1 MNIRIY
7 LILIIALFSVSSTSL
22 IVRYLVSVPALT
34 LAFWRMFSS
43 GTMLWG
49 YTSIKPRI
57 SQDKISIHRVV
68 VAGLFLGLHFSL
80 FFWGIRET
88 SIANATLLANT
99 GPFFTAIFSWINK
112 EQISKK
118 TMLGLLLSFIGICV
132 VQSPVFSLEDE
143 NTKGN
148 LLCLASGLCLAITYI
163 YASKIRKKT
172 SALVYSRSAFLIAS
186 LTIALVSIITDVS
199 LFDFEKKHILWFL
212 ALGLFPSILGH
223 NLLTYSIKYLT
234 PTSVASIPLG
244 EPIIA
249 SVFASFW
256 FSEKISPEVFPG
268 GGLILMGIFMVL
280 QESKNH

>member
-1 MNIRIY
+1 MSIRIY

-43 GTMLWG
+43 GTILWG
-49 YTSIKPRI
+49 YTSIKPHR
-57 SQDKISIHRVV
+57 SQEKISIHRVII
-68 VAGLFLGLHFSL
+68 AGLFLGLHFAL
-80 FFWGIRET
+80 FFLGIRET
-88 SIANATLLANT
+88 SITNATLLANT

-112 EQISKK
+112 EQVSKK
-118 TMLGLLLSFIGICV
+118 TVLGLSLSFIGICV
-132 VQSPVFSLEDE
+132 VQSPVFNLEGE
-143 NTKGN
+143 NTLGN
-148 LLCLASGLCLAITYI
+148 LLCLTSGLCLAITYI
-163 YASKIRKKT
+163 FASKIRKKT

-186 LTIALVSIITDVS
+186 LTIAIASITTGVS
-199 LFDFEKKHILWFL
+199 LFDFEKEHILWFL

-244 EPIIA
+244 EPIVA
-249 SVFASFW
+249 SVFASFL
-256 FSEKISPEVFPG
+256 FSEKISPEALLG

>member
-7 LILIIALFSVSSTSL
+7 LILIIALFCVSSTSL
-22 IVRYLVSVPALT
+22 IVRYLVSVPAFT

-49 YTSIKPRI
+49 YTSIKPRS

-112 EQISKK
+112 EQVSKK
-118 TMLGLLLSFIGICV
+118 TVLGLSLSFIGICV

-249 SVFASFW
+249 SVFASFC
-256 FSEKISPEVFPG
+256 FSEKISPEVFLG

>member
-49 YTSIKPRI
+49 YTSIKPRS

-112 EQISKK
+112 EKVSKK
-118 TMLGLLLSFIGICV
+118 TVFGLSLSFIGICV
-132 VQSPVFSLEDE
+132 VQSPVFNLEDE
-143 NTKGN
+143 NTRGN
-148 LLCLASGLCLAITYI
+148 LLCLASGLCLA
-163 YASKIRKKT
+163 
-172 SALVYSRSAFLIAS
+172 
-186 LTIALVSIITDVS
+186 
-199 LFDFEKKHILWFL
+199 
-212 ALGLFPSILGH
+212 
-223 NLLTYSIKYLT
+223 NYLYLC
-234 PTSVASIPLG
+234 I
-244 EPIIA
+244 
-249 SVFASFW
+249 
-256 FSEKISPEVFPG
+256 
-268 GGLILMGIFMVL
+268 
-280 QESKNH
+280 

>member
-7 LILIIALFSVSSTSL
+7 LILIIALFCVSSTSL
-22 IVRYLVSVPALT
+22 IVRYLVSVPAFT

-49 YTSIKPRI
+49 YTSIKPRS
-57 SQDKISIHRVV
+57 SQDKISIRQVV

-112 EQISKK
+112 EQVSKK
-118 TMLGLLLSFIGICV
+118 TVLGLSLSFIGICV

-186 LTIALVSIITDVS
+186 LTIALVSVITDVS

-256 FSEKISPEVFPG
+256 FSEKISPEVFLG